1 MEENKNIPLKQPAE
15 NIPAAGP
22 SGKVENKEISTSI
35 EEIISSEEN
44 ILPETKRIE
53 TTNTAKE
60 NDMEVHHH
68 AHNPAAPHHKKNWK
82 SYFWEFLM
90 LFLAVFCG
98 FLAEYQ
104 LEHKIERDRERQFM
118 SSLINDIKE
127 DISFINEQQSI
138 YKRKQELLDSLIN
151 RVHSPSATINTND
164 LYYYA
169 RLASKNDIFPAN
181 TRTIDQMKNSGGFRL
196 IRNEQVANAIM
207 SYYSELPQIQSLE
220 LTEQSETNE
229 YRKIAVQIFSAF
241 AFNEINSTNTVVRPV
256 NNPALR
262 TDDKKLL
269 GDLAGWVHYIKNTRI
284 GLAEYKKRLLEKGEK
299 LILLI
304 NEQYHLKNE

>member
-1 MEENKNIPLKQPAE
+1 MEENKNLSAEQAGMSPKQPPE
-15 NIPAAGP
+15 NIKEVGHSESPAL
-22 SGKVENKEISTSI
+22 N
-35 EEIISSEEN
+35 EETISSEEN
-44 ILPETKRIE
+44 ILPETIE
-53 TTNTAKE
+53 TTNIE
-60 NDMEVHHH
+60 NQNEMEVHHH
-68 AHNPAAPHHKKNWK
+68 AHNPAEPHHKKNWK
-82 SYFWEFLM
+82 HYFWEFLM

-104 LEHKIERDRERQFM
+104 LEHKIERDREKQFM

-127 DISFINEQQSI
+127 DISFINEQQTI

-151 RVHSPSATINTND
+151 MVHSTPVTLNTND

-181 TRTIDQMKNSGGFRL
+181 TRTIDQMKNAGGFRL
-196 IRNEQVANAIM
+196 IRKEQVANAIM

-229 YRKIAVQIFSAF
+229 YRKIAVQIFSASV
-241 AFNEINSTNTVVRPV
+241 FNEINSTSKVVRPS

-262 TDDKKLL
+262 IVDKKLL

-284 GLAEYKKRLLEKGEK
+284 GLAEYKKSLVEKGEK
-299 LILLI
+299 LIRLI
-304 NEQYHLKNE
+304 QKEYHLKNE

>member
-1 MEENKNIPLKQPAE
+1 MSQ
-15 NIPAAGP
+15 
-22 SGKVENKEISTSI
+22 
-35 EEIISSEEN
+35 EEN
-44 ILPETKRIE
+44 INLKPVGENREISDKPISSAEPVAEAETQPLSLNIQ
-53 TTNTAKE
+53 TSISE
-60 NDMEVHHH
+60 NMEVHHH
-68 AHNPAAPHHKKNWK
+68 THPPHGKKIWTD
-82 SYFWEFLM
+82 YFWEFLM

-104 LEHKIERDRERQFM
+104 LEHKIERDREKQYM
-118 SSLINDIKE
+118 SSLITDIKE
-127 DISFINEQQSI
+127 DINYINEQLVIYRWKQS
-138 YKRKQELLDSLIN
+138 LLDSLIN
-151 RVHSPSATINTND
+151 RVHSDSTIANTND

-196 IRNEQVANAIM
+196 IRKEQVASAIM
-207 SYYSELPQIQSLE
+207 AYYSELPQIQSLE

-241 AFNEINSTNTVVRPV
+241 VFNEINSTSKVVRPA

-262 TDDKKLL
+262 TIDKKLL

-284 GLAEYKKRLLEKGEK
+284 GLSEYKKSLLKKGEK
-299 LILLI
+299 LIRLI
-304 NEQYHLKNE
+304 QEEYHLKYE

>member
-1 MEENKNIPLKQPAE
+1 MEENKPIHNQEEVKPPNYEQQLNNPSTDEPIV
-15 NIPAAGP
+15 PAA
-22 SGKVENKEISTSI
+22 
-35 EEIISSEEN
+35 
-44 ILPETKRIE
+44 E
-53 TTNTAKE
+53 TTSEVDEPQTTNYKAETE
-60 NDMEVHHH
+60 EMEVHHH
-68 AHNPAAPHHKKNWK
+68 THPGHHKKKWTD
-82 SYFWEFLM
+82 YFWEFLM

-127 DISFINEQQSI
+127 DISFINVQQSI

-151 RVHSPSATINTND
+151 MVQSPSTTINTND

-169 RLASKNDIFPAN
+169 RLASKNDVFTAN

-196 IRNEQVANAIM
+196 IRNEYVANAIM

-229 YRKIAVQIFSAF
+229 YRKIAVQIFNAF
-241 AFNEINSTNTVVRPV
+241 VFNEINSTNTVVRPV
-256 NNPALR
+256 NSPALR
-262 TDDKKLL
+262 TVDNKIL

-284 GLAEYKKRLLEKGEK
+284 GIAEHKKRLLEKGEK
-299 LILLI
+299 LIRLI
-304 NEQYHLKNE
+304 NEQYHLKK